1 MINLPTMVITPQ
13 SAVQAYSS
21 NAIQPSSLGGDSFSA
36 SLEQAMEQAAEVGHT
51 ADKQSMKAISGDGN
65 LTEVVTALSRA
76 QLTLAT
82 VTTIRDKVVQAY
94 QDIMKMP
101 I

>member
-1 MINLPTMVITPQ
+1 MMNIPTIVVTPQ
-13 SAVQAYSS
+13 SAAQAYSP
-21 NAIQPSSLGGDSFSA
+21 NAIQSSSVSGDSFSA
-36 SLEQAMEQAAEVGHT
+36 SLEQAMEQAVEVGHS
-51 ADKQSMKAISGDGN
+51 ADHQAMKAISGDGN
-65 LTEVVTALSRA
+65 LTEVVTALSKA
-76 QLTLAT
+76 QLTLAS

>member
-1 MINLPTMVITPQ
+1 MINIPTMVITPQ
-13 SAVQAYSS
+13 LAVQAYSS
-21 NAIQPSSLGGDSFSA
+21 NAIQPSSLGSDSFSA
-36 SLEQAMEQAAEVGHT
+36 SLEQAVEQAAEVGHM
-51 ADKQSMKAISGDGN
+51 ADRQSMKAISGDGN
-65 LTEVVTALSRA
+65 LTEVVTALSKA

>member
-1 MINLPTMVITPQ
+1 MINIPTMVITPQ
-13 SAVQAYSS
+13 SAVQAYSP
-21 NAIQPSSLGGDSFSA
+21 NAIQSSSLGGDSFSA
-36 SLEQAMEQAAEVGHT
+36 SLEQAMEQAVEVGHT

-82 VTTIRDKVVQAY
+82 VTTVRDKVVQAY

>member
-1 MINLPTMVITPQ
+1 MINIPTMVITPQ

-21 NAIQPSSLGGDSFSA
+21 NAIQSPSLGGDSFSA
-36 SLEQAMEQAAEVGHT
+36 SLEQAMEQAAEAGHT